1 MHLASLK
8 CVPPRPRGNIFTLN
22 LHELRN
28 DMPSKARLEY
38 FWNFSYENYQILQ
51 KGFTFSGQ

>member
-1 MHLASLK
+1 MHLPSVNY
-8 CVPPRPRGNIFTLN
+8 VPPRPRDNTFTSN

-28 DMPSKARLEY
+28 DIAYKARLDY
-38 FWNFSYENYQILQ
+38 FWNLNYEYYQILQ